1 MQEKCEQFEMK
12 IRIAIVCYFCFY
24 IIILVQILVDLVR
37 DQLKTVQRDNR
48 RRNPT
53 GSHEMHQR
61 RYQPGRSRWAK
72 CYDKMYEDEPMLDKM
87 YEDMDITYI

>member
-1 MQEKCEQFEMK
+1 MKEKNPQPLGNYSFYLCIPDLSKVQEKCEQFETK

-53 GSHEMHQR
+53 RSHEMHQR
-61 RYQPGRSRWAK
+61 RYQPGRSR
-72 CYDKMYEDEPMLDKM
+72 
-87 YEDMDITYI
+87 